1 MATLSLLYGGK
12 ILESRERWPKILLK
26 LALVTAKIPFAP
38 VYLRLN
44 GE

>member
-12 ILESRERWPKILLK
+12 ILESRERRPKILLK
-26 LALVTAKIPFAP
+26 LALVTAKMLSAP
-38 VYLRLN
+38 VYLRLS